1 MVGVDGPARF
11 PRRGSVAAVTADATR
26 VGFLGAGL
34 IATFHSKM
42 LRGSGVDHV
51 RAGVFDPD
59 GQRAEDFVARAGGF
73 VARSEDEVIES
84 SDAVYVCTWTVDH
97 PRQVAK
103 ACEAGRAVFVEK
115 PLGVDLAASR
125 HIVDTLA
132 RAGVVH
138 QVGLVLRYSPAFA
151 LLESL
156 LEETDRN
163 GRVMSVLFRDDQYVP
178 TGGMYHST
186 WRGDRS
192 KAGRGV
198 LLEHSIHDVDL
209 LDRLVGPVTAV
220 SGRSRSFH
228 QIDGIEDLVVATF
241 DLAGGGVGSL
251 TTVWHDLYERPSL
264 RYLEIHC
271 ETAHFA
277 VEGDWFGPVRWT
289 RADEQ
294 VEVAGD
300 DLLAMCESRGIEVE
314 NPDGAF
320 LRAVAAGQPSMPTA
334 ATAMRAHEIVGAIY
348 DSADTD
354 GATFRV

>member
-1 MVGVDGPARF
+1 M
-11 PRRGSVAAVTADATR
+11 TR
-26 VGFLGAGL
+26 IGFLGAGF

-42 LRGSGVDHV
+42 LRASGVDHE

-59 GQRAEDFVARAGGF
+59 PSRAEEFVARAGGF
-73 VARSEDEVIES
+73 VAGSEDEVIDS
-84 SDAVYVCTWTVDH
+84 CDAVYVCTWTSEH

-103 ACEAGRAVFVEK
+103 AAEAGRAVFVEK

-132 RAGVVH
+132 AAGVVH

-163 GRVMSVLFRDDQYVP
+163 GRVMSVLFRDDQYLP

-228 QIDGIEDLVVATF
+228 GIDGIEDLVVATF
-241 DLAGGGVGSL
+241 DLAAGGVGTL
-251 TTVWHDLYERPSL
+251 TTVWHDLHERPSL
-264 RYLEIHC
+264 RYLEVHC
-271 ETAHFA
+271 ETAHFV

-294 VEVAGD
+294 VELAGD
-300 DLLAMCESRGIEVE
+300 ELLAACADRGLALD

-320 LRAVAAGQPSMPTA
+320 LQAIAEGTASMPTA
-334 ATAMRAHEIVGAIY
+334 ATALRAHEIVEAVY

-354 GATFRV
+354 GATFHL